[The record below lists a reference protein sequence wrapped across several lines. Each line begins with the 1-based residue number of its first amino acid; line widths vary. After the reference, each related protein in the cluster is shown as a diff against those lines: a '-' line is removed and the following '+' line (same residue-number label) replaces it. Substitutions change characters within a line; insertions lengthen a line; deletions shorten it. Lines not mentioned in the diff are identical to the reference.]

1 MNQFSNFTLSIIEIV
16 NSEIKILEQ
25 WVPDRDENLVTQFL
39 AGDQQAFTKL
49 VERHKNPIYR
59 FILQRV
65 RDADLAVDLT
75 QEVFIK
81 LFQNAHLYQQ
91 FGKFSSW
98 LFRIAQNVAI
108 DAFRKQKKAIILSF
122 DQKSSQKN
130 DLDAN
135 EKELIDNSTN
145 LANKI
150 EFQEIQTFIEKA
162 LAEVPLEQKE
172 AFILS
177 QIQGMR
183 YQEIAQIQN
192 CPVGTV
198 KSRVHLALTKIRDVL
213 KANDLL

>member
-1 MNQFSNFTLSIIEIV
+1 M
-16 NSEIKILEQ
+16 
-25 WVPDRDENLVTQFL
+25 PDLDENLVNQFL
-39 AGDQQAFTKL
+39 TGNQQAFTEL

-65 RDADLAVDLT
+65 QNVDLAVDLT

-81 LFQNAHLYQQ
+81 FFQNAHLYQQ
-91 FGKFSSW
+91 IGKFRSW

-108 DAFRKQKKAIILSF
+108 DAFRKQRRAIILSL
-122 DQKSSQKN
+122 DQKSEQKN
-130 DLDAN
+130 DLESSA
-135 EKELIDNSTN
+135 KELIDTSTD
-145 LANKI
+145 LTNKI
-150 EFQEIQTFIEKA
+150 EFQEIQNFIEKA
-162 LAEVPLEQKE
+162 LEEVPLEQKE

-192 CPVGTV
+192 CPIGTV